1 MKKIIIAVIVIL
13 ALLGIGYFVLAPKA
27 ATAAILYVE
36 RGQVEVNTG
45 TGWQTGSDEMELKKG
60 SGVRTADGEATVV
73 LLEGEVMHLEPNS
86 EVKLEQISG
95 KKIKITQL
103 AGETWNK
110 VTKISGISEFI
121 VETPT
126 TVATVR
132 GTEFALNEEELAVTD
147 GEVGYGPKG
156 EPSKIKVRKGKRALA
171 KTMQEEDIA
180 ELARFKQF
188 PEKYEKILQR
198 VRAREIRKHQQ
209 ILKMAEKR
217 GYTEEKI
224 RAQLNEVDEDRE
236 NEDKLYE
243 QAPLLVKPKA
253 KRAYMLTKEIKRA
266 RMRIRELGLR

>member
-86 EVKLEQISG
+86 EVKLEQISR